1 MNSAIPRDNS
11 KLTVLVS
18 GASGYLAAHVIYQLL
33 DKGYKVRGTVR
44 SLKDTKK
51 VDKLLTFHPAA
62 RANLELVEADLLNPA
77 SWDPAMKNI
86 DFVMHV
92 ASPLPPRNSVKH
104 ENELIKPAVEG
115 TESVFNAA
123 LKNGVKKIVITS
135 STVVVFTG

>member
-1 MNSAIPRDNS
+1 M
-11 KLTVLVS
+11 
-18 GASGYLAAHVIYQLL
+18 
-33 DKGYKVRGTVR
+33 R

-51 VDKLLTFHPAA
+51 VEKLLSFHPAA

-77 SWDPAMKNI
+77 SWDPVMKNI

-92 ASPLPPRNSVKH
+92 ASPVPPRSSVKH
-104 ENELIKPAVEG
+104 ENDLIRPAVEG

-135 STVVVFTG
+135 SVVAVSTG

>member
-1 MNSAIPRDNS
+1 
-11 KLTVLVS
+11 
-18 GASGYLAAHVIYQLL
+18 L

-51 VDKLLTFHPAA
+51 VEKLLTFHRLAST
-62 RANLELVEADLLNPA
+62 NLELVEADLLNPD

-92 ASPLPPRNSVKH
+92 ASPLPPRSSVKH
-104 ENELIKPAVEG
+104 ENEIIRPALEG

-123 LKNGVKKIVITS
+123 LNNGVKKIVLTS
-135 STVVVFTG
+135 STVAVFSG